1 MKIMTLEPRFF
12 TQEFVLLET
21 KDDTIINTFNDNVVP
36 ISYEVYEKDG
46 IHYYV
51 LYIKFKKKYTNQ
63 VIDILQKVK
72 NKLLLTG
79 YTDYDE
85 QSDKLFKSIFGDSTE
100 GIIEI

>member
-1 MKIMTLEPRFF
+1 MKVMALEPRLF

-21 KDDTIINTFNDNVVP
+21 KNDTIINTFNDNDVP
-36 ISYEVYEKDG
+36 ISYEVYKKEG

-51 LYIKFKKKYTNQ
+51 LYIKFKKKYTNN
-63 VIDILQKVK
+63 VIEILKNVK

-79 YTDYDE
+79 YTDYNE
-85 QSDKLFKSIFGDSTE
+85 QTNILFKSIFGDSTN